1 MGANVYIKQR
11 TSDVNVR
18 VHAVADSVTVALL
31 EAGARVNLSR
41 SRRVS
46 LSSTTTTRTDSQ
58 ASHEFIA
65 RLGVRYDVRLVF
77 ESIERV

>member
-11 TSDVNVR
+11 TSDVNVQ

-58 ASHEFIA
+58 ASREFIA
-65 RLGVRYDVRLVF
+65 KLGVRYDVRLVF